1 MSRIRRA
8 AAVAVAGAIAL
19 TGAAACGKSK
29 TDTGGGG
36 DTKSKSYEV
45 VKSPKFAAGSTMDK
59 LNKAGKITI
68 GVKFDQ
74 PGIGEMNAATGK
86 PAGFD
91 IEIGKIIAGQLG
103 ISADKVE
110 WKEAISKNRQP
121 FIENGTVDL
130 VIASYSITDDR
141 KKVVGFAGPYYVTG
155 QQLLVRKAD
164 KAKIKSKDDLA
175 GKKVCSVTGST
186 PLAYIQQ
193 NYPTAQITGLATYTE
208 CVDQLRANQVDV
220 VTTDGAILLG
230 YAAKFTDTTVVGQP
244 FTTEKYGIGLKKDD
258 TAFRNWLDDTLSKV
272 EKDGTWKKAYDT
284 SFSKTGIKAPK
295 PPALERY

>member
-29 TDTGGGG
+29 TDTGGSGG
-36 DTKSKSYEV
+36 GKAKSYEV
-45 VKSPKFAAGSTMDK
+45 VKSPKLAAGSTMER

-68 GVKFDQ
+68 GVKF
-74 PGIGEMNAATGK
+74 GK

-103 ISADKVE
+103 IPADKIE

-141 KKVVGFAGPYYVTG
+141 KKVVGFAGPYYV
-155 QQLLVRKAD
+155 
-164 KAKIKSKDDLA
+164 
-175 GKKVCSVTGST
+175 
-186 PLAYIQQ
+186 
-193 NYPTAQITGLATYTE
+193 
-208 CVDQLRANQVDV
+208 
-220 VTTDGAILLG
+220 
-230 YAAKFTDTTVVGQP
+230 
-244 FTTEKYGIGLKKDD
+244 
-258 TAFRNWLDDTLSKV
+258 
-272 EKDGTWKKAYDT
+272 
-284 SFSKTGIKAPK
+284 
-295 PPALERY
+295 

>member
-29 TDTGGGG
+29 TDTGGSGSS
-36 DTKSKSYEV
+36 SKSYTV
-45 VKSPKFAAGSTMDK
+45 VKSPKFAAGSTMER
-59 LNKAGKITI
+59 LYKAGKITI

-74 PGIGEMNAATGK
+74 PGIGEMDAASGK
-86 PAGFD
+86 PKGFD
-91 IEIGKIIAGQLG
+91 IEVGKIIAGQLG
-103 ISADKVE
+103 IPADKVE

-141 KKVVGFAGPYYVTG
+141 KTVVGFAGPYYVTG
-155 QQLLVRKAD
+155 QQLLIRKAD
-164 KAKIKSKDDLA
+164 KGKIKSKDDLS

-258 TAFRNWLDDTLSKV
+258 TAFRGWLNDTLSKV

-284 SFSKTGIKAPK
+284 SFSKSGIKAPK
-295 PPALERY
+295 PPAIERY